1 MDGRARGHAEAT
13 GSRPGWQL
21 ELRNITVGY
30 AGSTVLRDISMQVPK
45 GSIVALLGANGAGK
59 TTTLRT
65 IAGIVRPSRGSVILD
80 DVDVTSLPPYRRVHS
95 GLCLIPEG
103 RGIFR
108 SLTVQENLRLYLGRT
123 TASTELFERVLVTF
137 PALQTRLR
145 SPAGQLSGGQQ
156 QMLALARA
164 YITSPSLVLLDEVS
178 MGLAPIVVD
187 EIFVALRELA
197 TSGTSMV
204 IVEQYVSRA
213 LDMADSVVLLA
224 KGAVA
229 FQGPASELD
238 EDTVVRK
245 YLGVAFASAGNGAEH
260 NS

>member
-21 ELRNITVGY
+21 ELRNITAGY

-95 GLCLIPEG
+95 GLCLIPQG
-103 RGIFR
+103 RGIFPR
-108 SLTVQENLRLYLGRT
+108 PTVPETLPLYLPLT

-137 PALQTRLR
+137 PELQTPPRA
-145 SPAGQLSGGQQ
+145 PADQPSGRQ
-156 QMLALARA
+156 
-164 YITSPSLVLLDEVS
+164 
-178 MGLAPIVVD
+178 
-187 EIFVALRELA
+187 
-197 TSGTSMV
+197 
-204 IVEQYVSRA
+204 
-213 LDMADSVVLLA
+213 
-224 KGAVA
+224 
-229 FQGPASELD
+229 
-238 EDTVVRK
+238 
-245 YLGVAFASAGNGAEH
+245 
-260 NS
+260 